1 MPELSRFY
9 GLVVKMFFRQKE
21 HNPPHFHVSYG
32 SFVGI
37 VNLETLQ
44 MEEGDLPDRAM
55 AMIREWASK
64 HRDELLEVWETQ
76 QFRKIEPLA

>member
-1 MPELSRFY
+1 M
-9 GLVVKMFFRQKE
+9 
-21 HNPPHFHVSYG
+21 
-32 SFVGI
+32 
-37 VNLETLQ
+37 NLETLQ

-64 HRDELLEVWETQ
+64 HRDELLEVWKTQ